1 MTLNYFIWLFL
12 KPSHLILIAALIGLL
27 RRKTAFGRACQLFVC
42 SMIVLFGLLPA
53 ADLLIRPLETR
64 FPIPQLDK
72 APDGVIVLGGSE
84 LVQLSRAHNQ
94 PQLSSRGDRLTT
106 FLLLAEK
113 YPDARLVHSG
123 GIESDVARDL
133 LIGSGIDGS
142 RMRFEADSRNTC
154 DSAQR
159 LFDVLAP
166 RADQR
171 WLLVTSGFHM
181 PRSVACFRTAGWSVI
196 PFPADLR
203 ASTTPIHV
211 DLVSNFENLDL
222 AVHEWLGLLY
232 YRALGRTNV
241 LYPKP
246 QADHQQPG

>member
-12 KPSHLILIAALIGLL
+12 KPSHLVLIAAIVGVL
-27 RRKTAFGRACQLFVC
+27 RRKTAFGRVCQLFVC
-42 SMIVLFGLLPA
+42 SMIVLFGLLPT
-53 ADLLIRPLETR
+53 ADLLIRPLEMR
-64 FPIPQLDK
+64 FPIPPMND
-72 APDGVIVLGGSE
+72 PVDGVIVLGGSE

-106 FLLLAEK
+106 FLLLAERF
-113 YPDARLVHSG
+113 PEARLVHSG

-133 LIGSGIDGS
+133 IVGSGIDAS
-142 RMRFEADSRNTC
+142 RVRFEAESRNTC
-154 DSAQR
+154 DSAER
-159 LFDVLAP
+159 LFEVLQP

-232 YRALGRTNV
+232 YRVLGRTDV

-246 QADHQQPG
+246 RDNLQKPR